1 MCRTHNRKRYIV
13 RLSGTER
20 RDLTKLTSTGKAA
33 AHRITRARLLL
44 LADEGPDGPC
54 WKDEQVAEALAV
66 SVRTVENIRKRF
78 VNDGLEAAINLKK
91 RIRPPR
97 ERLLDGR
104 QEAQLVAL
112 CCSAPP
118 EGRSRWTL
126 QLLADQLVVLDVVDS
141 ISYETVRR
149 TLKKTS

>member
-1 MCRTHNRKRYIV
+1 MCRTHNRKKYIV
-13 RLSGTER
+13 RLSSTER
-20 RDLTKLTSTGKAA
+20 RDLIKLSSTGNAA
-33 AHRITRARLLL
+33 AHRITRARILL
-44 LADEGPDGPC
+44 LADEQPSGPC
-54 WKDEQVAEALAV
+54 WKDEHVAEALGV
-66 SVRTVENIRKRF
+66 SVRTVENIRKRC
-78 VNDGLEAAINLKK
+78 VDEGLEAAINRKK

-97 ERLLDGR
+97 ERLLDGQ

-126 QLLADQLVVLDVVDS
+126 RLLADQLVALEIVDS
-141 ISYETVRR
+141 ISHETVRR